1 MTHEASETVQR
12 ADGKWI
18 NVYGRGL
25 PQAGQ
30 QLPGSGEYGTA
41 EEAVEAARLRS
52 LGLGR
57 WINPEM
63 LRRPDGEKAAPVPL
77 PGGIRGM
84 LPSAPPVL
92 AAGMLPF
99 LRARS

>member
-1 MTHEASETVQR
+1 MSHEVSETVQR
-12 ADGKWI
+12 ADGRWI

-30 QLPGSGEYGTA
+30 RLPGSGDYDTA
-41 EEAVEAARLRS
+41 EEAVEAAQLFRALE
-52 LGLGR
+52 LKR
-57 WINPEM
+57 WINLKMPPPGPGKISP
-63 LRRPDGEKAAPVPL
+63 RPL
-77 PGGIRGM
+77 PGSVRGM
-84 LPSAPPVL
+84 LPNAPPSL